1 MKNLNRFG
9 ALIVSVGAGILIGTG
24 LNFHNSNT
32 TVYADQTLFSTSFET
47 DENQTFPENS
57 LNSRLGSSN
66 FSNFCA

>member
-9 ALIVSVGAGILIGTG
+9 ALIVSLGAGILIGTG

-47 DENQTFPENS
+47 DEN
-57 LNSRLGSSN
+57 
-66 FSNFCA
+66 